1 MQAAKINIKR
11 LLMTGFIIY
20 TVVTLANQQVAIGK
34 LATIQKEKT
43 QIVEDIKLENQK
55 LEELIKNADSNE
67 NIEKMAREQLGL
79 VKSGEKVYINQ
90 SEPETDLQG
99 GDN

>member
-1 MQAAKINIKR
+1 MKAAKINIKR

-34 LATIQKEKT
+34 LTTIQKEKT
-43 QIVEDIKLENQK
+43 QVVEGIKLENQK

>member
-1 MQAAKINIKR
+1 MKAAKINIKR

>member
-1 MQAAKINIKR
+1 MKVAKINIKR

-20 TVVTLANQQVAIGK
+20 TVVTLANQQVTIGK

>member
-1 MQAAKINIKR
+1 MKAAKINIKR

-20 TVVTLANQQVAIGK
+20 TVVTLANQQISIGK

-43 QIVEDIKLENQK
+43 QTVEKIKLENQK
-55 LEELIKNADSNE
+55 LEELIKNANTNE

-79 VKSGEKVYINQ
+79 VKAGEKVYINQ
-90 SEPETDLQG
+90 SESETNLQG

>member
-1 MQAAKINIKR
+1 MKVAKINIKR

-43 QIVEDIKLENQK
+43 QIVEGIKLENQK

>member
-1 MQAAKINIKR
+1 MKAAKINIKR
-11 LLMTGFIIY
+11 LLMTGFVIY

-34 LATIQKEKT
+34 LATIQKEKI
-43 QIVEDIKLENQK
+43 QIVENIKLENQK
-55 LEELIKNADSNE
+55 LEVLIKNANTNE

-90 SEPETDLQG
+90 SQPEADLQG

>member
-1 MQAAKINIKR
+1 MKAAKINIKR
-11 LLMTGFIIY
+11 LLMTGFVIY

-34 LATIQKEKT
+34 LATIQKEKI
-43 QIVEDIKLENQK
+43 QIVESIKLENQK
-55 LEELIKNADSNE
+55 LEVLIKNANTNE

-90 SEPETDLQG
+90 SQPEADLQG